1 MASSETPGT
10 PAAPAGASHAKPV
23 RKGLGT
29 LKKVA
34 ILLVAAPILLFAAY
48 TWLTLHWSYSRG
60 SRAGF
65 VQKFSE
71 RGWVCKTWEGELAI
85 VNMPGSLQQVF
96 PFTVR
101 DEAVV
106 KKINAAMGKR
116 VALTYEQHQGV
127 PTSCFGETGYFVVD
141 VVEIG
146 P

>member
-1 MASSETPGT
+1 MANSETPGN
-10 PAAPAGASHAKPV
+10 PAAPAGASPAKPP
-23 RKGLGT
+23 RKGMGT
-29 LKKVA
+29 LKKIVV
-34 ILLVAAPILLFAAY
+34 LLVVAPVLLFAAY
-48 TWLTLHWSYSRG
+48 TWVTLHWSYSRG

-71 RGWVCKTWEGELAI
+71 RGWVCKTWEGEIAM
-85 VNMPGSLQQVF
+85 VNVPGAAQQVF

-101 DEAVV
+101 EEAVV

-116 VALTYEQHQGV
+116 VAVTYEQHQGV
-127 PTSCFGETGYFVVD
+127 PTSCFGETQYYVVD

>member
-1 MASSETPGT
+1 MATSETLGDP
-10 PAAPAGASHAKPV
+10 GASAGVPPSKPA
-23 RKGLGT
+23 RKGRGT

-34 ILLVAAPILLFAAY
+34 VLLVAAPILLFAAY
-48 TWLTLHWSYSRG
+48 TWVTLHWSYSRG

-106 KKINAAMGKR
+106 KKINELMGRR

-127 PTSCFGETGYFVVD
+127 PTSCFGETEYFVVD

>member
-1 MASSETPGT
+1 MASSETPGRT
-10 PAAPAGASHAKPV
+10 TAPAGAPPAKGGP
-23 RKGLGT
+23 KGTGT
-29 LKKVA
+29 LKKVVGVV
-34 ILLVAAPILLFAAY
+34 VAAPILLFAAY
-48 TWLTLHWSYSRG
+48 TWFTLHWSYSRG

-101 DEAVV
+101 EEAVV

-116 VALTYEQHQGV
+116 VTLTYEQHRGV
-127 PTSCFGETGYFVVD
+127 PSSCFGETEYFVVD
-141 VVEIG
+141 VAEIA

>member
-1 MASSETPGT
+1 MANSETPGN
-10 PAAPAGASHAKPV
+10 PAAPAGASLAKPV
-23 RKGLGT
+23 RKGMGT

-34 ILLVAAPILLFAAY
+34 VLLVAAPILLFAAY

-71 RGWVCKTWEGELAI
+71 RGWVCKTWEGELAM
-85 VNMPGSLQQVF
+85 VNLPGSMQQTF
-96 PFTVR
+96 LFTVR

-106 KKINAAMGKR
+106 AKVNALMGRR

-141 VVEIG
+141 VVEVA

>member
-1 MASSETPGT
+1 MASSDTLGS
-10 PAAPAGASHAKPV
+10 PAAPAGAFPAKPA
-23 RKGLGT
+23 RKGIGT
-29 LKKVA
+29 IKKVA
-34 ILLVAAPILLFAAY
+34 VLLVAAPILLFAAY

-101 DEAVV
+101 DESVV
-106 KKINAAMGKR
+106 KRINAAMGKR
-116 VALTYEQHQGV
+116 VALTYEQHKGV
-127 PTSCFGETGYFVVD
+127 PTSCFGETQYFVVD
-141 VVEIG
+141 VVEIR

>member
-1 MASSETPGT
+1 MASSETPGN
-10 PAAPAGASHAKPV
+10 PAAPAGTPPAKPG
-23 RKGLGT
+23 RKGTGT

-34 ILLVAAPILLFAAY
+34 VLLVAAPILLFAAY
-48 TWLTLHWSYSRG
+48 TWITLHWSYSRG

-71 RGWVCKTWEGELAI
+71 RGWVCKTWEGELAM
-85 VNMPGSLQQVF
+85 VNLPGSMQQTF
-96 PFTVR
+96 LFTVR

-127 PTSCFGETGYFVVD
+127 PTSCFGETGYYIVD
-141 VVEIG
+141 VVEIA

>member
-1 MASSETPGT
+1 MASSETPGK
-10 PAAPAGASHAKPV
+10 PLAPAGASPAQPA

-29 LKKVA
+29 LKKVT
-34 ILLVAAPILLFAAY
+34 ILLVVAPILLFAAY

-71 RGWVCKTWEGELAI
+71 RGWVCKTWEGELAM
-85 VNMPGSLQQVF
+85 VNLPGSMQQTF
-96 PFTVR
+96 LFSVR

-106 KKINAAMGKR
+106 KKINALMGKR
-116 VALTYEQHQGV
+116 VSLTYEQHQGV
-127 PTSCFGETGYFVVD
+127 PSTCFGETEYYVVD
-141 VVEIG
+141 IVEIA

>member
-1 MASSETPGT
+1 MSSTETPGAT
-10 PAAPAGASHAKPV
+10 APAGAPPAKPA
-23 RKGLGT
+23 RKGWGI
-29 LKKVA
+29 LKKLAVF
-34 ILLVAAPILLFAAY
+34 LVAAPVLLFAAY
-48 TWLTLHWSYSRG
+48 TWTTLHWSYSRG

-85 VNMPGSLQQVF
+85 VNMPGALQQVF

-106 KKINAAMGKR
+106 KKINALMGRR
-116 VALTYEQHQGV
+116 VSVSYEEHRGV
-127 PTSCFGETGYFVVD
+127 PTSCFGDTGYFVVD